1 MTLELVEL
9 RDLELAIGE
18 RIYLQISKWHLY
30 LGDAGLAKDLAIE
43 CAAYFEQG
51 SEIAARKALESLQV
65 SVAGGKTSFPLECFV
80 SYSQIKELEDILD
93 PYCK

>member
-1 MTLELVEL
+1 MTLQLAEL

-43 CAAYFEQG
+43 CSAYFEQG
-51 SEIAARKALESLQV
+51 PQIAAINGLKSLQV
-65 SVAGGKTSFPLECFV
+65 SVAGGKTSFPLEFFI
-80 SYSQIKELEDILD
+80 SSSQIQELEDILD
-93 PYCK
+93 PYCR